1 MNVTTNDIQGYIAI
15 AVRNNKS
22 GVINAMNSTGHLVA
36 AGIASAD
43 LLVKVWDVFK
53 QEGIDGLQNVLSKVP
68 VNPEKLSQDE
78 AQAAVVRFRGVD
90 PNAKFGDWIKGV
102 GNYFG
107 DLLGGSSV
115 TGGTV
120 SNMNSQPALSGT
132 AIGLIVVIGL
142 VLMILFRKSIALVVG
157 IIVVILAVVLYGI
170 FARTVTTTLTGGNTV
185 THGGIGSTVSGILGG
200 WFSYLGL
207 KEGK

>member
-1 MNVTTNDIQGYIAI
+1 MNVTTNDIQAYIAI
-15 AVRNNKS
+15 AIRNNKA
-22 GVINAMNSTGHLVA
+22 GVRNAMNSTGHLVP
-36 AGIASAD
+36 AGIASSD

-120 SNMNSQPALSGT
+120 SNMSSQAALSGT

-170 FARTVTTTLTGGNTV
+170 FARTVTTTITGGGTV
-185 THGGIGSTVSGILGG
+185 THGGIGDTLGNIVSG
-200 WFSYLGL
+200 WFSFL
-207 KEGK
+207 KPKK